1 MRPDK
6 TEGTD
11 TGGERVGCGNRLE
24 GEQTELQQERG
35 GRTWSGSR
43 GGGGPVNHA
52 LIAFNKVFKKSAPRQ
67 F

>member
-11 TGGERVGCGNRLE
+11 TGGERVGWGNRLE

-35 GRTWSGSR
+35 GGR
-43 GGGGPVNHA
+43 GVGAGEAAV
-52 LIAFNKVFKKSAPRQ
+52 L
-67 F
+67 

>member
-1 MRPDK
+1 M
-6 TEGTD
+6 EGTD
-11 TGGERVGCGNRLE
+11 TGGERVGWGNRLE

-35 GRTWSGSR
+35 GWSGSR

-52 LIAFNKVFKKSAPRQ
+52 LIAFNKVFKKSAPRP